1 MERPKKTQLAPLPNL
16 NVVPLHREKK
26 HRQGQRLK
34 TGPYTTEALPVSSSS
49 NHVLPLGGVSG
60 GFYIM
65 PKAYKVTKRTVMF
78 DKENPKTVYSV
89 SPVSYGILTSEDVA
103 NQIAAESSA
112 TPGDVKNVL
121 DRYAYYVKENL
132 KKGYSIQLL
141 GFGNLTIRFIT
152 AGTAKTEKEAN
163 AKLIQGLVPSFTPSF
178 KIINSKRIYDL
189 LPDKITLVKYNGT
202 IPADSVVDTTDPG
215 SGSDSSSGS
224 GSDTTDPGS
233 SEDGGGYYE

>member
-1 MERPKKTQLAPLPNL
+1 
-16 NVVPLHREKK
+16 
-26 HRQGQRLK
+26 
-34 TGPYTTEALPVSSSS
+34 
-49 NHVLPLGGVSG
+49 
-60 GFYIM
+60 M

-152 AGTAKTEKEAN
+152 TGTAKTEKEAT
-163 AKLIQGLVPSFTPSF
+163 AKLIQSLVPNFLPSF
-178 KIINSKRIYDL
+178 KIVNGKRIYDL
-189 LPDKITLVKYNGT
+189 MPDKITLVKWNGT
-202 IPADSVVDTTDPG
+202 IPEDSTVTPGGSDTTDPG
-215 SGSDSSSGS
+215 TDPGS

-233 SEDGGGYYE
+233 GSGSDTGGEDYYE

>member
-1 MERPKKTQLAPLPNL
+1 
-16 NVVPLHREKK
+16 
-26 HRQGQRLK
+26 
-34 TGPYTTEALPVSSSS
+34 
-49 NHVLPLGGVSG
+49 
-60 GFYIM
+60 M

-89 SPVSYGILTSEDVA
+89 SPVSFGILTSEDVA

-215 SGSDSSSGS
+215 AGSGTDTDTPDPGSGS
-224 GSDTTDPGS
+224 GSDSGSDSGSGS
-233 SEDGGGYYE
+233 SSSGGSSSGGGSYYE

>member
-1 MERPKKTQLAPLPNL
+1 
-16 NVVPLHREKK
+16 
-26 HRQGQRLK
+26 
-34 TGPYTTEALPVSSSS
+34 
-49 NHVLPLGGVSG
+49 
-60 GFYIM
+60 M

-152 AGTAKTEKEAN
+152 TGTAKTEKEAN

-202 IPADSVVDTTDPG
+202 IPEDSTVTPGGSDTTDPGTDPGSGSVTTDPG
-215 SGSDSSSGS
+215 SGSGSSSGS
-224 GSDTTDPGS
+224 DTGSDTGG
-233 SEDGGGYYE
+233 EDYYE

>member
-1 MERPKKTQLAPLPNL
+1 
-16 NVVPLHREKK
+16 
-26 HRQGQRLK
+26 
-34 TGPYTTEALPVSSSS
+34 
-49 NHVLPLGGVSG
+49 
-60 GFYIM
+60 M

-78 DKENPKTVYSV
+78 DKENPKTVFSV

-215 SGSDSSSGS
+215 SGSTAPGSGSGSSSGS
-224 GSDTTDPGS
+224 GSDTGS